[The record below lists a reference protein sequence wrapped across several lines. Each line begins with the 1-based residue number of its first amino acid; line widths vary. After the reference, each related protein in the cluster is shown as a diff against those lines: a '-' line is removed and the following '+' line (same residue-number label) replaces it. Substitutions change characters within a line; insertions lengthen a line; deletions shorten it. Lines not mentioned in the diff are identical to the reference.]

1 MKIVLPVAGD
11 QLCMHFGHCEMFQ
24 LFDVN
29 LDTKEITKKESFT
42 PPPHEPG
49 LYPRLL
55 GEKGAN
61 LIIAGGMGPRA
72 QELFNQN
79 GIEVVVGARP
89 ATGSPE
95 DIVRQYLSGFLETG
109 DNACGH

>member
-1 MKIVLPVAGD
+1 MKIVLPIAED

-24 LFDVN
+24 LFEVN
-29 LDTKEITKKESFT
+29 PETKEITGQEKFT

-55 GEKGAN
+55 NEKGASI
-61 LIIAGGMGPRA
+61 IIAGGMGPRA
-72 QELFNQN
+72 QEMFARNN
-79 GIEVVVGARP
+79 IDVVVGASP
-89 ATGSPE
+89 ATGSPV

-109 DNACGH
+109 DNACDH

>member
-1 MKIVLPVAGD
+1 MKIALPIAGD
-11 QLCMHFGHCEMFQ
+11 QLCMHFGHCERFE
-24 LFDVN
+24 FFEVN
-29 LDTKEITKKESFT
+29 PETKEILNKETFT

-61 LIIAGGMGPRA
+61 IIIAGGMGPRA

-79 GIEVVVGARP
+79 GVKVVVGASP
-89 ATGSPE
+89 ASGSPE
-95 DIVRQYLSGFLETG
+95 DIVRQYLTGSLQTG
-109 DNACGH
+109 DNACDH

>member
-1 MKIVLPVAGD
+1 MKIVLPIAGD
-11 QLCMHFGHCEMFQ
+11 QLCMHFGHCEKFQ
-24 LFDVN
+24 LFDV
-29 LDTKEITKKESFT
+29 DPATKEITNKETFT

-61 LIIAGGMGPRA
+61 IIISGGMGPRA

-79 GIEVVVGARP
+79 NIAVVVGANP

-95 DIVRQYLSGFLETG
+95 DIVREYLAGSLQTG
-109 DNACGH
+109 DNACDH

>member
-1 MKIVLPVAGD
+1 MKIVLPIAGN

-24 LFDVN
+24 IFNVDPV
-29 LDTKEITKKESFT
+29 TKKITSTETFT

-61 LIIAGGMGPRA
+61 IIIAGGMGPRA
-72 QELFNQN
+72 QELFNRN
-79 GIEVVVGARP
+79 NIEVVVGASS

-95 DIVRQYLSGFLETG
+95 DVVREYLDGSLQTG
-109 DNACGH
+109 DNACSH